1 LENFQRR
8 TSVAD
13 QRGLRLIGAAFGAI
27 TAVVVAVA
35 ITAIGKADLDA
46 ATQSLPAA
54 VMSKAR

>member
-1 LENFQRR
+1 
-8 TSVAD
+8 VAD

-27 TAVVVAVA
+27 TAVVMAVA